1 MVVTLFSIQ
10 CSGETQDNLPPTR
23 QKFSKYFAWQTIE
36 YVANATAKEKLTMR
50 TTNFSKEIMCAISAV
65 VAGVF
70 LALTASN
77 AHAGPFK
84 EIAPTVTPE
93 VEYNWAGPYL
103 AFNSGGAWTNFN
115 IGDFDTKVH
124 LTTQFNEIVGALPP
138 SATSN
143 SEATTRNDIFFEE
156 SGRDSTSAAYIGG
169 ADLGY
174 NFQFGHFVFG
184 PVIGFSGTRTTNG
197 TVARDFQSHA
207 VFGLTSTT
215 PATTIPAVTT
225 TATTADTKFS
235 AERDV
240 EKDWSGYA
248 GAQVGF
254 AWRRLLF
261 YASGGAAFSQIDVR
275 SFDRASTTFFDA
287 TGAPIFGTI
296 HNSTQVDRAPQHS
309 FNDSANNVLTGWY
322 AGGGTQFAFTDT
334 IRAGVEYRHSD
345 YRGRLFHFRDS
356 EPFHAVHPGATGV
369 GQSDD
374 VNDNEVLFKVSIML
388 GHLTKTK

>member
-1 MVVTLFSIQ
+1 MPEASLAAMVVTLFSIQ
-10 CSGETQDNLPPTR
+10 CSGETVNNLPPTR

-50 TTNFSKEIMCAISAV
+50 TTNFSKEIVCAISAV

-84 EIAPTVTPE
+84 EIAPTVAPA

-103 AFNSGGAWTNFN
+103 ALNSGGAWTNFN

-124 LTTQFNEIVGALPP
+124 LTTQFNEVVGALPA

-197 TVARDFQSHA
+197 TGARDFQSHA
-207 VFGLTSTT
+207 VFGLTSTN
-215 PATTIPAVTT
+215 PTTGITNTAVS
-225 TATTADTKFS
+225 ADTRFS
-235 AERDV
+235 AERRV

-248 GAQVGF
+248 GGQVGF

-275 SFDRASTTFFDA
+275 SFDRASTDFFDVN
-287 TGAPIFGTI
+287 GALIGT
-296 HNSTQVDRAPQHS
+296 HQVDRAPQHS
-309 FNDSANNVLTGWY
+309 FNDAANNVLTGWY

-334 IRAGVEYRHSD
+334 IRAGVEYRHTD